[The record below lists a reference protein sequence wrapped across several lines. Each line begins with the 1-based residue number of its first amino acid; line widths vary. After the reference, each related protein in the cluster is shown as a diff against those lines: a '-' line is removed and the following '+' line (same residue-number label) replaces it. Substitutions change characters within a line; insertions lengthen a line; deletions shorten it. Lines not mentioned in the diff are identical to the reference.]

1 MPANPTNGGAL
12 PVIAHLS
19 DPHLDLS
26 PGRSRRLRAVL
37 DLVRDLPFVDGLL
50 VTGDLADHGAATE
63 YAEFFG
69 ALPDGLPTL
78 VVPGNHDLSAPLLAA
93 LSDAGRGQT
102 LSGTLDLDGVRI
114 VGMDTH
120 VDARDDGFLAPES
133 IADAR
138 DRIAS
143 APGHVVLAMH
153 HPPVPVGHDL
163 ADSLYRL
170 TNPEALEE
178 LVAEH
183 DQVIG
188 IFTGHVHSALATT
201 FSGVPLLGAPGIVST
216 MRLGSKTDP
225 IADTTAMPGFALH
238 TIDSTH
244 IRTVFHHLSPSA
256 L

>member
-1 MPANPTNGGAL
+1 M

-26 PGRSRRLRAVL
+26 PERSRRLIAVL
-37 DLVRDLPFVDGLL
+37 DLVRDLSFLDGLL
-50 VTGDLADHGAATE
+50 VTGDLADHGAAAE
-63 YAEFFG
+63 YAEFFA
-69 ALPDGLPTL
+69 ALPVGLPTL
-78 VVPGNHDLSAPLLAA
+78 VVPGNHDLSAPFLAA
-93 LSDAGRGQT
+93 LSHAGHEQT
-102 LSGTLDLDGVRI
+102 LSGTLDLGGVRI

-120 VDARDDGFLAPES
+120 IDSRDDGFLTPES
-133 IADAR
+133 MASAR
-138 DRIAS
+138 ERIAS

-170 TNPEALEE
+170 TNPEALTA

-183 DQVIG
+183 EQIIG
-188 IFTGHVHSALATT
+188 LFTGHVHAGLATT
-201 FSGVPLLGAPGIVST
+201 FSGVPLLGALGIVST
-216 MRLGSKTDP
+216 MRLGSKIDP
-225 IADTTAMPGFALH
+225 IADTTAMPGLALH
-238 TIDSTH
+238 TIDSAQ